1 MEDRRVVRGTLVRDV
16 SIELVVEDGAHRSV
30 GERADLDGPRGGGFQ
45 TCDAERPRQTQ
56 DAEAG
61 SEALFRM
68 RPLLQDEIAERGG
81 CWPDEGGVPADT
93 ADGPV
98 GVTAM
103 AGWHVVGGSGVLAV
117 ATRSH
122 VHGNALA
129 LDEDLHGAAGE
140 PHLDLAAREAVGNAV
155 EMPLDIDMVI
165 DADTAHAPFGEH
177 IRLGRQRLE
186 RRPVELKPLPTEDR
200 KSTRLNSSHT
210 VISYAVFCLKKKKKK
225 RQT

>member
-93 ADGPV
+93 VRWSSRRNGDGW
-98 GVTAM
+98 M
-103 AGWHVVGGSGVLAV
+103 ACGRRQWCACRCHSIAC
-117 ATRSH
+117 AWQC
-122 VHGNALA
+122 
-129 LDEDLHGAAGE
+129 
-140 PHLDLAAREAVGNAV
+140 AR
-155 EMPLDIDMVI
+155 P
-165 DADTAHAPFGEH
+165 
-177 IRLGRQRLE
+177 
-186 RRPVELKPLPTEDR
+186 
-200 KSTRLNSSHT
+200 
-210 VISYAVFCLKKKKKK
+210 
-225 RQT
+225 